1 MPGGTFRLPAS
12 GPVTGLPRQRF
23 TGFLPSLFYRFHSYK
38 KTAQE
43 FTAAYELLNTAFKD
57 SVLH

>member
-1 MPGGTFRLPAS
+1 
-12 GPVTGLPRQRF
+12 
-23 TGFLPSLFYRFHSYK
+23 LFYRFHSYK

-43 FTAAYELLNTAFKD
+43 FTAAYELLNTAFQD